1 MAGWKERSSWLL
13 LHPLHTKK
21 DFPWT
26 GMHEIAWQLETTDC
40 KENGDFTEM
49 ETNAP
54 SIMMSTDLICS
65 KIDTI
70 PLLSLKAVALLLPLY
85 ISVLIS

>member
-1 MAGWKERSSWLL
+1 MAGWKERSWLL

-40 KENGDFTEM
+40 KENGDFTAM
-49 ETNAP
+49 ETNE
-54 SIMMSTDLICS
+54 CS
-65 KIDTI
+65 LDRDVDR
-70 PLLSLKAVALLLPLY
+70 PY
-85 ISVLIS
+85 MQ